1 MGFLIRLLRQP
12 KFPTVHSKFLLILE
26 NVLRDKKMTQKAS
39 FLGVTANLQHIF
51 VFKSRVN
58 KLDNKLRQWVE
69 ATIYR
74 GVSVL

>member
-1 MGFLIRLLRQP
+1 
-12 KFPTVHSKFLLILE
+12 
-26 NVLRDKKMTQKAS
+26 MTQKAS